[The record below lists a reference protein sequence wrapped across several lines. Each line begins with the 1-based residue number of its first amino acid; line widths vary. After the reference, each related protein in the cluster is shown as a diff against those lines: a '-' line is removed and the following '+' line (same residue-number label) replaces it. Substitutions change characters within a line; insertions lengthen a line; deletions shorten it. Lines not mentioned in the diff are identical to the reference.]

1 MLWWPKNHNCEIQIK
16 YIKKT
21 HLNSQKGKLVT
32 VAFKTTFGK
41 VKSNL
46 KGLVKSS
53 KKKQRLYE
61 NVFEE

>member
-1 MLWWPKNHNCEIQIK
+1 M
-16 YIKKT
+16 
-21 HLNSQKGKLVT
+21 
-32 VAFKTTFGK
+32 AFKTTFGK

>member
-1 MLWWPKNHNCEIQIK
+1 MVF
-16 YIKKT
+16 T
-21 HLNSQKGKLVT
+21 
-32 VAFKTTFGK
+32 ATFGK